1 MEMIYRIELADTK
14 KEPSIMSPDNNFYPL
29 PTNIKVIGVG
39 NGGCNAVNRMIE
51 EGLQGVTF
59 IAMNTDAQ
67 ALSRSKAEI
76 KLVLGERV
84 TAGLGAGTDPEKG
97 AEAARED
104 MVKIEELV
112 QDADLV
118 FIASGF
124 GGGTGTGASPV
135 IAEISKRSGALT
147 IGVITK
153 PFEMEGTLKMK
164 RAEAGIEKIMSVI
177 DSLIIIPNQN
187 LFKMLDTDDT
197 SFEEALSMVDDILRQ
212 GVQGISD
219 IITQNG
225 FGINVDFAD
234 VKTVISLSNGHA
246 HLGIGVGK
254 GEHRL
259 TKAIENAFNNPLLN
273 VASIK
278 NSNGILANIV
288 CPSDF
293 SLKEYGEAT
302 AIINSYARVDANIKI
317 GVCKDENIKDEIR
330 ITIVATG
337 FDTALPLG
345 QKNILEQES
354 ILLDNE
360 PTAIEETASVKN
372 NANIENNTS
381 VENNTNSIEEIIDNT
396 VDSANEVLKKMV
408 LDEIVEEKKDHIV
421 DDENDEDVFSHTKKT
436 IEYLKAERLHKASE
450 KIAPPVSLEG
460 KLPETNTQEEQTYKN
475 DEGSID
481 NNRETLSA
489 RSESKDFMDSDF
501 FEKMVDKESSLNS
514 LSNVAEEVA
523 QNKENQKL
531 PFDLISDDD
540 MKIHHSRG
548 IKNSVFGEVNED
560 VDYDTPA
567 FLRRTIQTRK
577 SE

>member
-1 MEMIYRIELADTK
+1 MEMNYRIELADTK
-14 KEPSIMSPDNNFYPL
+14 KETSLMSSDNNFFPL

-67 ALSRSKAEI
+67 ALSRSKADI

-104 MVKIEELV
+104 MAKIEEIV

-135 IAEISKRSGALT
+135 IAEISRRSGALT

-164 RAEAGIEKIMSVI
+164 RAEAGIDKIMAVI

-187 LFKMLDTDDT
+187 LFKMLDIEDV

-219 IITQNG
+219 IITQSG

-254 GEHRL
+254 GENRL

-302 AIINSYARVDANIKI
+302 SIINSYAKIDANIKI

-337 FDTALPLG
+337 FDMP
-345 QKNILEQES
+345 NSSEQNDIS
-354 ILLDNE
+354 
-360 PTAIEETASVKN
+360 
-372 NANIENNTS
+372 
-381 VENNTNSIEEIIDNT
+381 
-396 VDSANEVLKKMV
+396 
-408 LDEIVEEKKDHIV
+408 LDEKDVKDVIV
-421 DDENDEDVFSHTKKT
+421 DKVSIKEIDYKVLLGTDDNNDNDDDDDTFSHTKKT
-436 IEYLKAERLHKASE
+436 IEYLKSERAHKALG
-450 KIAPPVSLEG
+450 KKAPPLSSECQLEE
-460 KLPETNTQEEQTYKN
+460 KEYFNETNMMEEQVYKN
-475 DEGSID
+475 DEEVLD
-481 NNRETLSA
+481 NHRAVLSA
-489 RSESKDFMDSDF
+489 RSEAKEFINSDF
-501 FEKMVDKESSLNS
+501 FEKMIDNENNFNTLHND
-514 LSNVAEEVA
+514 NVISDDVTK
-523 QNKENQKL
+523 NKENKIL
-531 PFDLISDDD
+531 PFDLISDDE
-540 MKIHHSRG
+540 MKIHQNRG
-548 IKNSVFGEVNED
+548 TKSSIFGEINED

>member
-1 MEMIYRIELADTK
+1 MEMLYRIELVDTK
-14 KEPSIMSPDNNFYPL
+14 KETSHMGSDNNFCPL

-51 EGLQGVTF
+51 EGLQGVSF

-67 ALSRSKAEI
+67 ALSRSKADI

-104 MVKIEELV
+104 MAKIEEIV
-112 QDADLV
+112 KDADLV

-124 GGGTGTGASPV
+124 GGGTGTGASPI
-135 IAEISKRSGALT
+135 IAEISKKSGVLT

-153 PFEMEGTLKMK
+153 PFEMEGSLKMK
-164 RAEAGIEKIMSVI
+164 RAEVGIEKIMKVI

-187 LFKMLDTDDT
+187 LFKMLDTNDT

-254 GEHRL
+254 GDNRL

-273 VASIK
+273 VANIK

-302 AIINSYARVDANIKI
+302 SIINSYAKMDANIKI

-337 FDTALPLG
+337 FDIG
-345 QKNILEQES
+345 KDN
-354 ILLDNE
+354 ILLDE
-360 PTAIEETASVKN
+360 KDTIVDVEESG
-372 NANIENNTS
+372 
-381 VENNTNSIEEIIDNT
+381 EI
-396 VDSANEVLKKMV
+396 V
-408 LDEIVEEKKDHIV
+408 LDERFKKERDLNVASITDN
-421 DDENDEDVFSHTKKT
+421 DDDVFSHTKKT
-436 IEYLKAERLHKASE
+436 IDYLKSERVHKALEKEYTPLSSNSQLRETEYLHEANMKEDQVY
-450 KIAPPVSLEG
+450 I
-460 KLPETNTQEEQTYKN
+460 NNEEVLYN
-475 DEGSID
+475 H
-481 NNRETLSA
+481 REVLSA
-489 RSESKDFMDSDF
+489 RSEAKEFIDSDF
-501 FEKMVDKESSLNS
+501 FEKMLDNESSFNTLHNN
-514 LSNVAEEVA
+514 NVISEDVTK
-523 QNKENQKL
+523 NRENQKM

-540 MKIHHSRG
+540 MKIHQSRG
-548 IKNSVFGEVNED
+548 TKSSIFGERNEEI
-560 VDYDTPA
+560 DYDTPA